1 MSFQHSATARPKAFC
16 FFFSKKKTFFLASF
30 VTALTLCNLS
40 VAYGRVPILRGV
52 SFDVAAGECFGLV
65 GESGCG
71 KSTAA
76 LAALRALP
84 RGGRITGGGVS
95 IAGRDLAALSAS
107 GLRRLWA
114 RDVSMVYQDPSRALN
129 PTLTVG
135 AQVAEAFAV
144 LGVADAVARAEAM
157 LGTVQIPRPARAMAA
172 YPHQLSGG
180 TQQRVV
186 IAMALAKDPKLLV
199 LDEPTTGLDATVE
212 AGILD
217 LVDALRRGRGT
228 SVLLISHNLRMVARM
243 CDRIGVL
250 YAGSLVELGAASDIL
265 RAPRHP
271 YTARLVACL
280 PDGVRRKQDG
290 ALQTIA
296 GQLPAPGAAM
306 PACVFAPRCDRAE
319 AVCLT
324 TAPPEAWEGGH
335 MARCHFAPSFSAAPD
350 ALREDPGAA
359 MPENAG
365 AAGPENAGAV
375 VPKDAGGAMPE
386 NAGAA
391 MPKDAGAAGPDSLD
405 VATAGRPVLQAVGLA
420 KTYAGSG
427 GPVRA
432 VSALDFSLYAGQTLG
447 LVGESGS
454 GKTTLARMLLG
465 LTAPDAGGEVLL
477 DGKAMGARLADRSR
491 AERQAVQI
499 IFQNPDSAL
508 NRAHRVRRILARPL
522 AHLAGLRGRALGEA
536 VAALARGVRLGEAQ
550 LAMRPRALSGGLKQ
564 RVAIARAFAGKPRV
578 VICDEPTSAL
588 DVSVQ
593 AAILN
598 LLAGLQRREGVA
610 YVFISHDLAVVR
622 YLADRIAVM
631 YLGQMVE
638 IGPADAV
645 LAGPHHPYTAAL
657 VAAARGQREERVGE
671 PVTGGACVFF
681 ANCPWRIE
689 GLCNVVLPPF
699 DAGAV
704 HAVRCHLAIENLPK
718 TEKKGLLF

>member
-1 MSFQHSATARPKAFC
+1 MSFQPSATACAKAFC
-16 FFFSKKKTFFLASF
+16 FFFSKKKTFFLANS
-30 VTALTLCNLS
+30 VTALNLS
-40 VAYGRVPILRGV
+40 DLSVSYGRILILRGV
-52 SFDVAAGECFGLV
+52 SFEVGEGECFGLV

-84 RGGRITGGGVS
+84 RGGRITGGAVS
-95 IAGRDLAALSAS
+95 IAGQDVAALSPG

-144 LGVADAVARAEAM
+144 LGVPDAAARAEAM

-250 YAGSLVELGAASDIL
+250 YAGSLVELGAAADIL

-296 GQLPAPGAAM
+296 GQLPAPGAPLA
-306 PACVFAPRCDRAE
+306 ACVFAPRCDRAE
-319 AVCLT
+319 AVCLS
-324 TAPPEAWEGGH
+324 TAPPEAWAAGH
-335 MARCHFAPSFSAAPD
+335 VARCHFAPPFPAAPD
-350 ALREDPGAA
+350 ALREDEGAA
-359 MPENAG
+359 MPEGAG
-365 AAGPENAGAV
+365 ADISV
-375 VPKDAGGAMPE
+375 
-386 NAGAA
+386 
-391 MPKDAGAAGPDSLD
+391 DAGAAIRRDAGAWMAEDAGAA
-405 VATAGRPVLQAVGLA
+405 ATGRPVLQAIGLG
-420 KTYAGSG
+420 KTYTGSG

-432 VSALDFSLYAGQTLG
+432 VSAVDFSLQAGQTLG

-477 DGKAMGARLADRSR
+477 DGRAMGARLADRSR

-522 AHLAGLRGRALGEA
+522 AHLAGVRGRALADA

-657 VAAARGQREERVGE
+657 VAAARGQRAERVGE

-681 ANCPWRIE
+681 ANCPWRIQ
-689 GLCNVVLPPF
+689 GLCDVVPPPF

-704 HAVRCHLAIENLPK
+704 HAVRCHLAIEDLPK